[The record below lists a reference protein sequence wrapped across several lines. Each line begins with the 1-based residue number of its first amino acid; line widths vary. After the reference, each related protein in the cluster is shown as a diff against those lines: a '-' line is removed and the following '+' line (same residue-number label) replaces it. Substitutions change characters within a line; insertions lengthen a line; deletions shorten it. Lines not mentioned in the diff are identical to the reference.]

1 MMLTLLLLTCLQST
15 SEPVALDPQNL
26 DDADQLLQIF
36 DVRKLTG
43 HERLRAL
50 ELELQ
55 ELVANAE
62 AQEQDLQSL
71 VDRLS
76 AQHKQVD
83 QAAAHVLRSV
93 TGRMEPP
100 LGSGQSLTEVAGQG
114 RLLLWGTQAQ
124 HAWLAEHLQM
134 LAEFDA
140 QVQVKT
146 TLVYAPPGTLDKLL
160 ADRRAH
166 VLAASRGEALLL
178 ALRAE
183 AGTEIV
189 SAPHMITLPFQ
200 RATLQVSR
208 DFSYVSD
215 YEVIKLE
222 EGDNRILDPIIET
235 VSDGL
240 FLEFMGGP
248 VSRTKFEV
256 DISVV
261 HSDVTEPI
269 PTLKT
274 QLGTPPVE
282 VTIQLPEVQRTRL
295 SGQFALAQDEMLVIA
310 NERPDVASAGAQ
322 QDIVL
327 FLSAEPIR
335 EPLPVPVDVVV
346 PYHVMTPDGAIHE
359 MTSKGPITAAEAVS
373 LFSSVPREL
382 SAVSV
387 LRVIEGQHQLLRI
400 DVRAIFEA
408 GDSTSNLRL
417 ESGDV
422 VLLR

>member
-1 MMLTLLLLTCLQST
+1 MHDVRVEVT
-15 SEPVALDPQNL
+15 PRLDGQAVDVRGNVVK
-26 DDADQLLQIF
+26 ARLLQ
-36 DVRKLTG
+36 DLNLNVARVRSICG
-43 HERLRAL
+43 F
-50 ELELQ
+50 
-55 ELVANAE
+55 V
-62 AQEQDLQSL
+62 
-71 VDRLS
+71 V
-76 AQHKQVD
+76 
-83 QAAAHVLRSV
+83 RSP
-93 TGRMEPP
+93 M
-100 LGSGQSLTEVAGQG
+100 
-114 RLLLWGTQAQ
+114 
-124 HAWLAEHLQM
+124 
-134 LAEFDA
+134 DA
-140 QVQVKT
+140 
-146 TLVYAPPGTLDKLL
+146 
-160 ADRRAH
+160 
-166 VLAASRGEALLL
+166 
-178 ALRAE
+178 
-183 AGTEIV
+183 
-189 SAPHMITLPFQ
+189 
-200 RATLQVSR
+200 ATLGERV
-208 DFSYVSD
+208 DDLFV
-215 YEVIKLE
+215 
-222 EGDNRILDPIIET
+222 DPIIET